1 MMRLPKLQDFWVPAI
16 TASIV
21 MLGIN
26 REETIDVLMDVM
38 VAKVTFLVFVVKR
51 YVVWTVKEHFV
62 VETVL
67 LSIRQ

>member
-1 MMRLPKLQDFWVPAI
+1 
-16 TASIV
+16 

>member
-1 MMRLPKLQDFWVPAI
+1 MLAI

-26 REETIDVLMDVM
+26 KEEIIDVLMDVKI
-38 VAKVTFLVFVVKR
+38 VIVTFLVFLDKR
-51 YVVWTVKEHFV
+51 YVVWTVKALFV
-62 VETVL
+62 VGTVL